1 MCSGKLAAETC
12 KPLNASAQ
20 SNALRIK
27 ITHTQPNA
35 GSFYVHVKA
44 GPWKQSM
51 TDSFIPGW
59 EAVGG

>member
-12 KPLNASAQ
+12 KPLNASALGD
-20 SNALRIK
+20 ALRIK

-51 TDSFIPGW
+51 TDSLIPGW